1 MPLWRMHPRLDFRQR
16 NVTASRRLTM
26 LARNDASPCV
36 ESSGTDDDRVRRHR
50 SAQPREHGVHRRKA
64 ETDKEPPSV

>member
-1 MPLWRMHPRLDFRQR
+1 
-16 NVTASRRLTM
+16 M

-50 SAQPREHGVHRRKA
+50 SAQPREHGVHRRMA